1 MAARQ
6 ISRALNQFVDDELL
20 RAPLLFD
27 QLVDGTIEHAR
38 AEMAAMPPV
47 QRSAIA
53 DLLESLRA
61 PRPPLATSF
70 TRPRGEQARQ
80 QLAAGSPA
88 GGMPRAALPAAPRPR
103 TLALVDDAT
112 VALDVELSHAIEAI
126 KSIAEYEL
134 RELQTF
140 TAALVG
146 DMDVAADH
154 NPFRAET
161 YARALWDAAQALP
174 LSRGHQVAFMRHAG
188 VPLAHLL
195 RKSYAAASSRL
206 EAMGVEPAAY
216 RTLILPPGSRRGTL
230 PGETTYSPDLQRMRD
245 SRPAPR
251 GGPQPRRLR
260 LDGLA
265 TPAPAPGAGGT
276 RAPEAWRELTRHVTN
291 PVDRQSVEL
300 VSRLFDAMQ
309 ADTRVPADV
318 AALIA
323 RLQEPAMRL
332 TLRDSSLLDQDRHP
346 LWRFINRLAFEAEM
360 TPDPADPE
368 RAQLLAAAHGTVE
381 RLADEPDQSNELY
394 RWALERL
401 DLLQQRRVARRL
413 AAAASQIG
421 ALQKLEDR
429 LADGGPLPSTLHGM
443 LDVPQLDTVPA
454 ELIDS
459 LGAKATTSADGES
472 WLDELRP
479 GDWVRMFIQG
489 HWVQARLLWPG
500 ERREIWLFAD
510 GASDDTWAVR
520 RGALMTMRAERL
532 AKKIRE
538 RSIVGSAAARVQ
550 EALAAPKP
558 G

>member
-38 AEMAAMPPV
+38 AEMAGMPPV

-53 DLLESLRA
+53 DLLESLLAQR
-61 PRPPLATSF
+61 PRLGQYF
-70 TRPRGEQARQ
+70 TRSLGEQARQ
-80 QLAAGSPA
+80 ELAAGSPA

-216 RTLILPPGSRRGTL
+216 RTLILPAGSRRGTL

-245 SRPAPR
+245 SMPAPR
-251 GGPQPRRLR
+251 SGPQTLSLR
-260 LDGLA
+260 LEGQP
-265 TPAPAPGAGGT
+265 PAAPGPDGT
-276 RAPEAWRELTRHVTN
+276 RAPETWRELTRHATN

-323 RLQEPAMRL
+323 HLQGPAMRL

-360 TPDPADPE
+360 TPDSADPE
-368 RAQLLAAAHGTVE
+368 RAQLLAAARSTVE

-394 RWALERL
+394 RWAQERL
-401 DLLQQRRVARRL
+401 DLLLQRRVARRL

-443 LDVPQLDTVPA
+443 LDVPHLDTVPA
-454 ELIDS
+454 ELIDAQ
-459 LGAKATTSADGES
+459 GAKAAPSSDGES

-520 RGALMTMRAERL
+520 RGALLTMRAERL
-532 AKKIRE
+532 AKKLRE

-558 G
+558 D